1 MLKMKKV
8 LFQVM
13 LLLAL
18 TSALVAC
25 GRKVPEALEVP
36 GMEKPG
42 ADAAGGAE
50 GGPVAGTPGA
60 AGAPGAGE
68 APGAA
73 EGGAAGTPGA
83 GEAPGAAEGGAAGT
97 PAAGEAPGAAEG
109 GAAGTPAAGNN
120 IVPAFKFTNSGATDI
135 CQLYLSPVSE
145 PTNWGPDQLQGA
157 KLTAGGEFTLKNIPA
172 GSYDVKAVDC
182 NGKETTFNP
191 IDIKN

>member
-1 MLKMKKV
+1 MKKV

-97 PAAGEAPGAAEG
+97 PAAG
-109 GAAGTPAAGNN
+109 NN